1 MDANTVANINTAL
14 TNAGNSVLDNFVAI
28 LPSIGVV
35 IAIAFVIYLV
45 LKTLTKLRK
54 GK

>member
-1 MDANTVANINTAL
+1 MDANTVANINTGL
-14 TNAGNSVLDNFVAI
+14 TTAANSVLDNFVSI

-35 IAIAFVIYLV
+35 IAVAFVIWLV
-45 LKTLTKLRK
+45 SRTLFKLRK